1 MRADDLDS
9 RDASRVQDGLL
20 GGAKGAAAAVPDPD
34 AASPPV
40 PVRRW
45 RAPVSPPLLALLAF
59 CLGYLAIRL
68 ALGGALELDEAEIV
82 HLAQQPRLGYGTQPP
97 LYAWLQ
103 WLAFELFGVNRVSL
117 VAPKALLL
125 GASCI
130 GLFHAARPL
139 IGRNGALA
147 ASASLALFPQLVWEA
162 LRIQTHSVLL
172 TAIAAASLWLYF
184 ALLRRPSLA
193 RYAGFGLLCALGLQT
208 KYNYGVFLAAVLG
221 ASLLVP
227 AHRHLLWTRRAWAA
241 LPPAL
246 LLVAPHAAWVAR
258 NPALAFSGTVR
269 KMQEGGAVI
278 GGLPY
283 LERVGQGALA
293 VLAAL
298 VSFVALPALVYAVLY
313 WRRRRL
319 WRGQGF
325 DRHGFDRSWFDN
337 AGFEHKFAA
346 SRFFACHYGLCLLL
360 LAGLAL
366 TGEVGTIKQRWM
378 IPLLFS
384 LPLGLFVMF
393 PALGREEL
401 YSDIRRVAGTVA
413 LCLLALLPLRLWFGP
428 VVGKTMAQH
437 MPYAQLDQVLQ
448 RQCPLARTVL
458 TDSLVTAGNLRFVRP
473 ALHTLLL
480 TEAQRERPPLAG
492 PAALVTQAETAS
504 ASLAVFS
511 AVYPE
516 AGPLRRADL
525 HLALEDG
532 SGRRAGFMVACR

>member
-9 RDASRVQDGLL
+9 RDASRLQDGLP
-20 GGAKGAAAAVPDPD
+20 GGADRAAAPVPD
-34 AASPPV
+34 AASTPG

-45 RAPVSPPLLALLAF
+45 QALVSPPSLALLAF
-59 CLGYLAIRL
+59 CLAYLAIRL
-68 ALGGALELDEAEIV
+68 VLGGALELDEAEIV
-82 HLAQQPRLGYGTQPP
+82 HLAQQPRIGYGTQPP

-139 IGRNGALA
+139 IGRGGALA
-147 ASASLALFPQLVWEA
+147 VSASLALFPQLVWEA

-172 TAIAAASLWLYF
+172 TAIAAATLWLYF

-208 KYNYGVFLAAVLG
+208 KYNYGVFLAAMLG
-221 ASLLVP
+221 ASLLVG
-227 AHRHLLWTRRAWAA
+227 AHRQLLWTRRAWAA

-246 LLVAPHAAWVAR
+246 LLVLPHAAWVAR
-258 NPALAFSGTVR
+258 NPALAFGGTVR
-269 KMQEGGAVI
+269 KMQEGGAAV

-283 LERVGQGALA
+283 LERVGQGGLA
-293 VLAAL
+293 VLSAL
-298 VSFVALPALVYAVLY
+298 VSFVALPALVYAVLC

-325 DRHGFDRSWFDN
+325 DRQWFDH
-337 AGFEHKFAA
+337 ASAA
-346 SRFFACHYGLCLLL
+346 SCFFACHYGLCLLL

-401 YSDIRRVAGTVA
+401 YVDIRRVAGTVA

-437 MPYAQLDQVLQ
+437 MPYAQLGHVLQ
-448 RQCPLARTVL
+448 QQCPLARTVL
-458 TDSLVTAGNLRFVRP
+458 ADSLVTAGNLRFIRP

-480 TEAQRERPPLAG
+480 TEAQRERPPPAG

-511 AVYPE
+511 AVYPQ
-516 AGPLRRADL
+516 AGPLQRADL
-525 HLALEDG
+525 RLALEDG